1 MPPETNYS
9 ADSRDSFFVK
19 HPITLAVVLAC
30 AIFGGVGAWFYYT
43 NRPIPEDQS
52 GVTQTQESPPHQ
64 PTQAEIVQSL
74 SASVSTSTLKST
86 PAPKVIKSLSSPS
99 KTTTTT
105 RTPQI
110 TKENQAIIDSMSS
123 AK

>member
-64 PTQAEIVQSL
+64 PTQAEIL
-74 SASVSTSTLKST
+74 KNYTAPASSTPIIIDKATLKNYTVPSNKKPIT
-86 PAPKVIKSLSSPS
+86 IDQKTLDSYSVPK
-99 KTTTTT
+99 
-105 RTPQI
+105 
-110 TKENQAIIDSMSS
+110 
-123 AK
+123 